1 MHVRTK
7 HLSIALVVF
16 IAEILVATIFSE
28 VLFVRSFLSD
38 FLVVILLYHLVKAF
52 RAFAPL
58 PLAIAVFLFSCVVE
72 VSQYFHLADAL
83 GFPRGSLPSILL
95 GTSFSW
101 IDILMY
107 FLGCLTSF
115 GVDFFYFRK
124 VELAQKTIN
133 G

>member
-7 HLSIALVVF
+7 HLLITLVVF
-16 IAEILVATIFSE
+16 SAEILVATIFSQ
-28 VLFVRSFLSD
+28 VRFVRSFLSD
-38 FLVVILLYHLVKAF
+38 FLVVILPYHLVKAF
-52 RAFAPL
+52 RAVAPL
-58 PLAIAVFLFSCVVE
+58 SLAIAVFLFSCVVE
-72 VSQYFHLADAL
+72 ISQYFHLADAL
-83 GFPRGSLPSILL
+83 GFRSGSLASILL

-115 GVDFFYFRK
+115 GVDFFCFRK
-124 VELAQKTIN
+124 DELAQKTNN

>member
-7 HLSIALVVF
+7 HLLIALVVF
-16 IAEILVATIFSE
+16 IAEILVATVFSP
-28 VLFVRSFLSD
+28 VRFVRSCLSD

-52 RAFAPL
+52 RPVSPL
-58 PLAIAVFLFSCVVE
+58 PLAIAVFLFSCLVE
-72 VSQYFHLADAL
+72 ASQYFHLADAL
-83 GFPRGSLPSILL
+83 GLRRGSLASILL

-107 FLGCLTSF
+107 FLGCVTSF
-115 GVDFFYFRK
+115 GVDIFCLRK
-124 VELAQKTIN
+124 VELAQKTID

>member
-7 HLSIALVVF
+7 HLLIALVVF
-16 IAEILVATIFSE
+16 VAEILVATIFSQ
-28 VLFVRSFLSD
+28 VRFVRSFLSD

-83 GFPRGSLPSILL
+83 GFPRGSLPNILL

-124 VELAQKTIN
+124 AELAQKTIN

>member
-1 MHVRTK
+1 MHIRTK
-7 HLSIALVVF
+7 HLLIALVVA
-16 IAEILVATIFSE
+16 IAEILVATVFSQ
-28 VLFVRSFLSD
+28 VRFVRSFLSD

-52 RAFAPL
+52 RAVSPL

-72 VSQYFHLADAL
+72 TTQYFHLADAL
-83 GFPRGSLPSILL
+83 EFRRGSLPSILL

-115 GVDFFYFRK
+115 CVDAFCFR
-124 VELAQKTIN
+124 EAEPTGKTIN